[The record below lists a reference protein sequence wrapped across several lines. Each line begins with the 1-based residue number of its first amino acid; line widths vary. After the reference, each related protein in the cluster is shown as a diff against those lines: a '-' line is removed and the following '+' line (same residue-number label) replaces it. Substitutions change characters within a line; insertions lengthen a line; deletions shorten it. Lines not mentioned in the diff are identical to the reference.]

1 MPGSAAEGYSR
12 LSDENRAAHLKMAH
26 TVQMHTRD
34 GTRLHQHHWPLP
46 DARRIA
52 LVTHGLGEHGGRHAL
67 LARWLNA
74 RGWNVVA
81 WDQRGHG
88 LSEGP
93 RGALRTPQDPVTDLE
108 DVIRAVNPDRQPLL
122 LIGHSAGGAFAARF
136 ALEHPGLLDALVL
149 SSPAFAADLSRWQR
163 VLFVFGNLCAPSLAQ
178 NNGLD
183 PDFISHD
190 RAVVQAYK
198 EDPLVHNRV
207 TARLASAI
215 LEAGRAAVA
224 AAPAWR
230 VPTLLLYAGDDH
242 FVAPRG
248 SDEFAAAAPREVV
261 EAQRFD
267 ALYHE
272 IFNEGEAAA
281 PVFARLDHWMTKVGT
296 GLRRPPESRASAS
309 PSSVC

>member
-1 MPGSAAEGYSR
+1 MTCLLNQTQAA
-12 LSDENRAAHLKMAH
+12 M
-26 TVQMHTRD
+26 MHARD
-34 GTRLHQHHWPLP
+34 GTRLHLHHWPLP
-46 DARRIA
+46 GARRIA
-52 LVTHGLGEHGGRHAL
+52 LVTHGLGEHGGRHAQ
-67 LARWLNA
+67 LARWLNV

-93 RGALRTPQDPVTDLE
+93 RGALRTPEDPVTDLE
-108 DVIRAVNPDRQPLL
+108 DVIREVNPGRQPLL

-136 ALEHPGLLDALVL
+136 TQEHPGLVDALVL

-163 VLFVFGNLCAPSLAQ
+163 ALLAFGNLCAPSLAQ
-178 NNGLD
+178 ANGLD
-183 PDFISHD
+183 PDFISHE

-198 EDPLVHNRV
+198 DDPLVHDRV

-215 LEAGRAAVA
+215 LDAGRAAVN
-224 AAPAWR
+224 AAPAWH

-248 SDEFAAAAPREVV
+248 SDAFAAAAPRDVV
-261 EAQRFD
+261 EVERFD

-281 PVFARLDHWMTKVGT
+281 PVFAWLDRWMTGIGT
-296 GLRRPPESRASAS
+296 GLRRPLESGA
-309 PSSVC
+309 

>member
-1 MPGSAAEGYSR
+1 MQA
-12 LSDENRAAHLKMAH
+12 
-26 TVQMHTRD
+26 RD
-34 GTRLHQHHWPLP
+34 GTRLHLHHWPLP
-46 DARRIA
+46 DARRMA
-52 LVTHGLGEHGGRHAL
+52 LVTHGLGEHGGRHAV
-67 LARWLNA
+67 LAQWLNV

-88 LSEGP
+88 LSAGP
-93 RGALRTPQDPVTDLE
+93 RGALCRPEDPVTDLQ
-108 DVIRAVNPDRQPLL
+108 DVIREVNPGRQPLL

-136 ALEHPGLLDALVL
+136 TLQYPGLVDALVL

-163 VLFVFGNLCAPSLAQ
+163 TLLTFGNLCAPSLAQ
-178 NNGLD
+178 ASGLD
-183 PDFISHD
+183 PDFLSHD

-198 EDPLVHNRV
+198 EDPLVHDRV

-215 LEAGRAAVA
+215 LDAGRAAVD

-248 SDEFAAAAPREVV
+248 SDAFAAAAPRDVV
-261 EAQRFD
+261 EVERFD

-272 IFNEGEAAA
+272 IFSEGAAAA
-281 PVFARLDHWMTKVGT
+281 PVFARLDRWMAGIDTAF
-296 GLRRPPESRASAS
+296 RRPLESRAWAG
-309 PSSVC
+309 PDGLMHGAR

>member
-1 MPGSAAEGYSR
+1 
-12 LSDENRAAHLKMAH
+12 
-26 TVQMHTRD
+26 MHARD
-34 GTRLHQHHWPLP
+34 GTRLHLYHWPIQ
-46 DARRIA
+46 DVRRIA

-93 RGALRTPQDPVTDLE
+93 RGALRTPEDPLSDLE
-108 DVIRAVNPDRQPLL
+108 DVIREVNPGRQPLL
-122 LIGHSAGGAFAARF
+122 LIGHSAGGALAARF
-136 ALEHPGLLDALVL
+136 TLEHPGLVDTLVL
-149 SSPAFAADLSRWQR
+149 SSPAFAADLSPWQR
-163 VLFVFGNLCAPSLAQ
+163 ALLAFGNLCAPSLAQ
-178 NNGLD
+178 ANGLD

-190 RAVVQAYK
+190 RTVVQAYK
-198 EDPLVHNRV
+198 KDPLVHNRV

-215 LEAGRAAVA
+215 LDAGRTAVE

-248 SDEFAAAAPREVV
+248 SDAFAAAAPRDVV
-261 EAQRFD
+261 EVERFD

-272 IFNEGEAAA
+272 IFSEGEAAA
-281 PVFARLDHWMTKVGT
+281 PVFARLDRWMTNIGT
-296 GLRRPPESRASAS
+296 RLRRPLESRAEITPVS
-309 PSSVC
+309 

>member
-1 MPGSAAEGYSR
+1 
-12 LSDENRAAHLKMAH
+12 
-26 TVQMHTRD
+26 
-34 GTRLHQHHWPLP
+34 
-46 DARRIA
+46 
-52 LVTHGLGEHGGRHAL
+52 
-67 LARWLNA
+67 
-74 RGWNVVA
+74 VVA

-93 RGALRTPQDPVTDLE
+93 RGALRTPDDPVADLQ
-108 DVIRAVNPDRQPLL
+108 DVIREANPVRQPLL

-136 ALEHPGLLDALVL
+136 TLQHPELVDALVL

-163 VLFVFGNLCAPSLAQ
+163 VLLAFGNLCAPSLAQ
-178 NNGLD
+178 HNGLD

-190 RAVVQAYK
+190 SSVVQAYK
-198 EDPLVHNRV
+198 DDPLVHDRV

-215 LEAGRAAVA
+215 LNAGRAAVT

-248 SDEFAAAAPREVV
+248 SDAFAAAAPHEVV
-261 EAQRFD
+261 EVERFD

-272 IFNEGEAAA
+272 IFSEGESAA
-281 PVFARLDHWMTKVGT
+281 PVFERLGRWMMDIDAA
-296 GLRRPPESRASAS
+296 LRRPLESRA
-309 PSSVC
+309 